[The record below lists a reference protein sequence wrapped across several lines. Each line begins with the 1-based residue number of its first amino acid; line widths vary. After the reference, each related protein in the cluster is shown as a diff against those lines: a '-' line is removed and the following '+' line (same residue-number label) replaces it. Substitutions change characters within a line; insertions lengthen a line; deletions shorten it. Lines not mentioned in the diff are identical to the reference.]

1 MGKTLNEP
9 RIHTVKPKWASLPEV
24 SRTDTMVT
32 FKTRV
37 GKCIVSIAA
46 VEAYRASVK

>member
-1 MGKTLNEP
+1 MGKTLSEP
-9 RIHTVKPKWASLPEV
+9 RIHAIKPRWASLPEV

-32 FKTRV
+32 FKTRA
-37 GKCIVSIAA
+37 GKCIVPIAA